1 MFEPHSQ
8 RRCMHQHTFNLET
21 FFAQTHPYSQQE
33 CLHGR
38 TTVLT
43 GSSKQLRQVGAAPAA
58 AEEPSSI
65 EFSGMEDSTS
75 LPVMRSSSTTCSA
88 QQAASS
94 STQQAASSTQG
105 KASHVWGEKCCG
117 DEGTAG
123 FSSSWARDAKQR
135 AAHPCQSS
143 DFAPPPS
150 MDSKQRAAKG
160 AASAARRQRA
170 AG

>member
-1 MFEPHSQ
+1 
-8 RRCMHQHTFNLET
+8 MHQHTFNLET